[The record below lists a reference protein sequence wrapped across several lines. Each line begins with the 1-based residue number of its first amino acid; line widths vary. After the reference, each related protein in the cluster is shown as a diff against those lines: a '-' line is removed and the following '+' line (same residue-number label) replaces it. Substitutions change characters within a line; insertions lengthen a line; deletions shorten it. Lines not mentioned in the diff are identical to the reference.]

1 MAKKKFEEALSEL
14 EAIVRRLENEQLS
27 LDEAISLFEEGIK
40 LSRFCAAR
48 LEEAE
53 KKVSLLL
60 KDDQGNLYEKPFD
73 DTEPPSS
80 L

>member
-1 MAKKKFEEALSEL
+1 MAKKRFEEALSEL

-60 KDDQGNLYEKPFD
+60 KDDQGNVSEKPFD
-73 DTEPPSS
+73 DAEPPSS

>member
-14 EAIVRRLENEQLS
+14 ESIVRRLEDEQLS

-60 KDDQGNLYEKPFD
+60 KDDQGNLSEKPFD
-73 DTEPPSS
+73 DTEPSVS

>member
-1 MAKKKFEEALSEL
+1 MAKKKFEDALTEL

-27 LDEAISLFEEGIK
+27 LDEAITLFEEGIK
-40 LSRFCAAR
+40 LSHFCAAR

-60 KDDQGNLYEKPFD
+60 KDDQGNPYEQPFA
-73 DTEPPSS
+73 DTEP
-80 L
+80 